1 MRVAC
6 AARPASDFRR
16 LAETVLSGERR
27 LPACNR
33 RQLADDVVF
42 GKAAKHRRQA
52 ASAPRS
58 QRGVRDLLI
67 RQGRR
72 HAMTPR
78 KPIHQTADP
87 FRKTAQIFHQIGAKT
102 GKGNLRRCDHKQ
114 GTQKH
119 QVHHINK
126 KEGKKCP
133 VVAQIGLVLRNHPAG
148 EGEVKGPGNTE
159 RRIEQLAVG
168 SDIEE

>member
-6 AARPASDFRR
+6 AARLASDFRR

-52 ASAPRS
+52 ACAPRS

-67 RQGRR
+67 RQVGR

-78 KPIHQTADP
+78 KLIYQAANP
-87 FRKTAQIFHQIGAKT
+87 F
-102 GKGNLRRCDHKQ
+102 
-114 GTQKH
+114 
-119 QVHHINK
+119 
-126 KEGKKCP
+126 
-133 VVAQIGLVLRNHPAG
+133 G
-148 EGEVKGPGNTE
+148 ETP
-159 RRIEQLAVG
+159 
-168 SDIEE
+168 